1 MKTILIALAGA
12 ADHPA
17 EELAGK
23 TPLEVAKIP
32 NLNYF
37 SKVGKVGQVKLVA
50 DRFEPSSDTCL
61 LNLLG
66 YEADKVYTGRGPL
79 EAANLELSLEEN
91 EIAFRVNFITEA
103 DGTLADPAAGDIS
116 TKEARALI
124 NYLNKKLSSDFVRF
138 FAGSGYRH
146 IAVIKD
152 SHGYEAL
159 SAKTHAPEFL
169 TGQRIDANLPKGPG
183 EELLKKL

>member
-23 TPLEVAKIP
+23 TPLEVSKIP

-50 DRFEPSSDTCL
+50 DRFEPSSDLSL
-61 LNLLG
+61 LSLLG

-79 EAANLELSLEEN
+79 EAANMELKLEEN
-91 EIAFRVNFITEA
+91 EIAFRMNFITEF
-103 DGTLADPAAGDIS
+103 DGLLSDETAGQIP
-116 TKEARALI
+116 TKEAKALI
-124 NYLNKKLSSDFVRF
+124 NFLNKKISSDFVRF
-138 FAGSGYRH
+138 FPGASYKH
-146 IAVIKD
+146 IA
-152 SHGYEAL
+152 
-159 SAKTHAPEFL
+159 
-169 TGQRIDANLPKGPG
+169 
-183 EELLKKL
+183 